1 MVRKII
7 KTKKSVEKINK
18 KTSRIIIYIISFF
31 VALSSAI
38 PAYVN
43 SSFIEKFAN
52 ASMAGWFFVAANT
65 MAFIAM
71 LYFPKIIRKIN
82 NLMSV
87 KIMMLIDLASL
98 IVLMLSHNILLL
110 FIAFVL
116 MWVSSQLIFNNLDI
130 FVESFTR
137 DSSTGKIRAIFFT
150 FMNLAWIVSPL
161 VAAKLV
167 VNDYYSLVYLVS
179 AAFILLAYFIIVFN
193 KKRIFKPIIYT
204 KTNIRKTIASFWHNQ
219 SLKGV
224 YFSSFF
230 LNLFYNSAVVF
241 IPIYLHNTIGFDWI
255 TLGIMFS
262 IMLIPFVLFE
272 IPAGIIAD
280 KYLGEKEVLNIG
292 FIILIISLLLFFF
305 VKSTNPLVWGAI
317 LFFSRIGA
325 AFIESMREAR
335 FFKIVDAKDVSHINF
350 LRTSNSLGYLIG
362 SGLSVLLL
370 YFYDIQYSFLFLAVL
385 FLYSFYFVYIIKDS
399 K

>member
-1 MVRKII
+1 MI
-7 KTKKSVEKINK
+7 KKVVKEKKPINKINK

-43 SSFIEKFAN
+43 SSFIEKFTN
-52 ASMAGWFFVAANT
+52 ASMAGWFFVVANT
-65 MAFIAM
+65 AAFVAM
-71 LYFPKIIRKIN
+71 LYFPKVIRKIN

-98 IVLMLSHNILLL
+98 IALMLSHNIILL

-130 FVESFTR
+130 FVESFTK
-137 DSSTGKIRAIFFT
+137 DSSTGKIRAVFFT
-150 FMNLAWIVSPL
+150 FMNFGWIISPL
-161 VAAKLV
+161 VAAKLIV
-167 VNDYYSLVYLVS
+167 ADYYSLVYLVA
-179 AAFILLAYFIIVFN
+179 AAFILLSYFIIIFN
-193 KKRIFKPIIYT
+193 KKRIFKPTIYD
-204 KTNIRKTIASFWHNQ
+204 KVSIKKTISDFWHNQ
-219 SLKGV
+219 SLKGI

-241 IPIYLHNTIGFDWI
+241 IPIYLHNTIGFNWT

-262 IMLIPFVLFE
+262 IMLIPFVLVE

-280 KYLGEKEVLNIG
+280 KYLGEKEIMNIG
-292 FIILIISLLLFFF
+292 FVILIISLLLFFF
-305 VKSTNPLVWGAI
+305 VKSTSPFVWGTI

-325 AFIESMREAR
+325 ALIESMREAR
-335 FFKIVDAKDVSHINF
+335 FFKIVDAKNVSYINF
-350 LRTSNSLGYLIG
+350 LRTSNSLGYLVG

-370 YFYDIQYSFLFLAVL
+370 CFYDIQYSFLFLAVL
-385 FLYSFYFVYIIKDS
+385 FLYSFYFVCIIKDS